1 MALPCG
7 HRSQADEIVC
17 QSGWQQGDGCRSVT
31 IARAPCPLKCAPV
44 GAWNS
49 FKGQDQDHARALL
62 VPGPMASAVRS
73 GQFWQALSLALS
85 AQASHRRTSCLQEI
99 RMRSSPPCV
108 EVEPPKLVQQR

>member
-1 MALPCG
+1 MPEWLAAGRWLPQRDYRTG
-7 HRSQADEIVC
+7 SL
-17 QSGWQQGDGCRSVT
+17 
-31 IARAPCPLKCAPV
+31 PLKCAPV

-62 VPGPMASAVRS
+62 VPGPMASAARS